1 MSKRDTIIK
10 TATALF
16 NEKSYNSIGVD
27 RIIAES
33 NVAKMT
39 FYKYFPS
46 KEKLIESCLYK
57 RNSDIQSA
65 ILERINT
72 NDLPL
77 VQLRSLFNWYID
89 WIYTED
95 FNGCLFKKATME
107 VVQLYP
113 SVKNPINE
121 YREWLYEL
129 VFSILIKIQVQDAAA
144 LTNLFLNILDGVIN
158 DGTIDKNLINAEK
171 TWSYIKKIID
181 LEKIEELVAI

>member
-1 MSKRDTIIK
+1 
-10 TATALF
+10 
-16 NEKSYNSIGVD
+16 
-27 RIIAES
+27 S

-89 WIYTED
+89 WIYTEE

-129 VFSILIKIQVQDAAA
+129 VFSILIKIQVEDAAA

>member
-1 MSKRDTIIK
+1 MSKRDTIIT

-16 NEKSYNSIGVD
+16 NQKSYNSIGVD

-57 RNSDIQSA
+57 RNTDIQSA
-65 ILERINT
+65 ILDRINT
-72 NDLPL
+72 SDTPL
-77 VQLRSLFNWYID
+77 TQLRSLFNWYID
-89 WIYTED
+89 WIHTED

-107 VVQLYP
+107 IVQLYP

-121 YREWLYEL
+121 YREWIYSL
-129 VFSILIKIQVQDAAA
+129 VFSILIKLKISDPAA
-144 LTNLFLNILDGVIN
+144 LTALFLNILDGVIN
-158 DGTIDKNLINAEK
+158 DGTIDKNLINSDKTWFYIQKIIELEK
-171 TWSYIKKIID
+171 TED
-181 LEKIEELVAI
+181 LITV

>member
-113 SVKNPINE
+113 SVKILLMNIENGSMS
-121 YREWLYEL
+121 L
-129 VFSILIKIQVQDAAA
+129 FSILIKIQVEDAAA

-158 DGTIDKNLINAEK
+158 DGTIDKI
-171 TWSYIKKIID
+171 
-181 LEKIEELVAI
+181 

>member
-16 NEKSYNSIGVD
+16 SQKSYNSIGVD

-57 RNSDIQSA
+57 RNSDIQLA
-65 ILERINT
+65 ILDKIN
-72 NDLPL
+72 NIDLPL
-77 VQLRSLFNWYID
+77 AQLRNLFNWYVD
-89 WIYTED
+89 WIHTED

-107 VVQLYP
+107 IVQLYP
-113 SVKNPINE
+113 SVKKPINE
-121 YREWLYEL
+121 YRDWIYSL
-129 VFSILIKIQVQDAAA
+129 VLSILIKLKVTDATT
-144 LTNLFLNILDGVIN
+144 LTALFLNILDGVII
-158 DGTIDKNLINAEK
+158 DGTINKKLVNPDK
-171 TWSYIKKIID
+171 TWFYIQKIIE
-181 LEKIEELVAI
+181 LEKNEELITI